1 MNTTAGMSLRNRLIA
16 WLLLVALLI
25 CCLSGLALY
34 NQRNSLLQDRQDK
47 TRNLVESAMGII
59 SSYEALEASGKLSEA
74 QAKQMAAAA
83 LMASHY
89 DGKEYFFGYDQNW
102 NYVIHGAKAA
112 MLGKNVQG
120 LKTPTGVDLGQLFID
135 TVTKGNGQGFA
146 AYVWDKPGFDQPQPK
161 ISYLMTSQRW
171 HWIIGTGIY
180 LDDVQ
185 AAFMKQLWLTLA
197 EVAAI
202 LALLLIAGLLLMRSV
217 LGQLGADPGE
227 TMQVV
232 RRIADGHLDTQVNVA
247 AGDTSSVMAA
257 VQQMQ
262 QHLKSLVREI
272 ADEAVRLSGMSS
284 DVARRSDAVVR
295 GSDQQSEA
303 AAAMAASIE
312 QLTVSIN
319 HISSHA
325 HDARNLSQESGRLS
339 REGGEVISSAVN
351 EMHRINES
359 VDQAAETIADL
370 ASKTQTISSIMQV
383 IKDIADQ
390 TNLLALNAAIEAAR
404 AGEMGRGFAVVADEV
419 RKLSERT
426 GQATQEIAGMI
437 QEIQS
442 SSDQSRACME
452 EAVGRVK
459 NGLQLAVQ
467 GGEAISHIRDS
478 ATSVVDVVNEISHA
492 LKEQGSAS
500 TEIAQQVE
508 LIARSASGNA
518 EEAAGTSKEVQ
529 AMHALADDLRQLVSK
544 FHV

>member
-1 MNTTAGMSLRNRLIA
+1 METNSGMSLRARLIA

-25 CCLSGLALY
+25 CALSGLALF
-34 NQRNSLLQDRQDK
+34 NQRNAMLHDRQDK
-47 TRNLVESAMGII
+47 TRNLTESALGII

-89 DGKEYFFGYDQNW
+89 DKKEYFFGYDQNW

-120 LKTPTGVDLGQLFID
+120 MKTPTGVDLGQLFQD
-135 TVTKGNGQGFA
+135 TVNKGNGQGFA
-146 AYVWDKPGFDQPQPK
+146 EYVWDKPGFDQPQPK
-161 ISYLMTSQRW
+161 ISYLMTSARW
-171 HWIIGTGIY
+171 HWVIGTGIY
-180 LDDVQ
+180 LDDVH
-185 AAFMKQLWLTLA
+185 AAFMQQLWLTLL

-202 LALLLIAGLLLMRSV
+202 LLLLLIAGIFLMRSI
-217 LGQLGADPGE
+217 LGQLGADPGD
-227 TMQVV
+227 TMRVV
-232 RRIADGHLDTQVNVA
+232 RRIADGHLDTTVPLQ
-247 AGDTSSVMAA
+247 AGDQRSVMAA
-257 VQQMQ
+257 VADMQ
-262 QHLKSLVREI
+262 QHLKQLVREI
-272 ADEAVRLSGMSS
+272 ADEAGRLSQMSS
-284 DVARRSDAVVR
+284 DVARRSDAVVS
-295 GSDQQSEA
+295 GSDRQSEA

-319 HISSHA
+319 HIASHA
-325 HDARNLSQESGRLS
+325 QDARNLSQESGRLS
-339 REGGEVISSAVN
+339 QEGGEVISSAVS

-359 VDQAAETIADL
+359 VDQAAVTIADL

-437 QEIQS
+437 QEIQT

-459 NGLQLAVQ
+459 TGLQLAVQ

-478 ATSVVDVVNEISHA
+478 ATGVVNVVNEISHA

-500 TEIAQQVE
+500 NEIAQQVE
-508 LIARSASGNA
+508 LIARSASSNA
-518 EEAAGTSKEVQ
+518 AESAGTSQEVQ
-529 AMHALADDLRQLVSK
+529 AMHSLASDLRQLVSR

>member
-1 MNTTAGMSLRNRLIA
+1 
-16 WLLLVALLI
+16 
-25 CCLSGLALY
+25 
-34 NQRNSLLQDRQDK
+34 
-47 TRNLVESAMGII
+47 
-59 SSYEALEASGKLSEA
+59 
-74 QAKQMAAAA
+74 
-83 LMASHY
+83 
-89 DGKEYFFGYDQNW
+89 
-102 NYVIHGAKAA
+102 
-112 MLGKNVQG
+112 
-120 LKTPTGVDLGQLFID
+120 
-135 TVTKGNGQGFA
+135 
-146 AYVWDKPGFDQPQPK
+146 
-161 ISYLMTSQRW
+161 
-171 HWIIGTGIY
+171 
-180 LDDVQ
+180 
-185 AAFMKQLWLTLA
+185 
-197 EVAAI
+197 
-202 LALLLIAGLLLMRSV
+202 
-217 LGQLGADPGE
+217 
-227 TMQVV
+227 
-232 RRIADGHLDTQVNVA
+232 VNVA

-284 DVARRSDAVVR
+284 DVARRSDAVVK

-437 QEIQS
+437 QGIQS

>member
-1 MNTTAGMSLRNRLIA
+1 MNTTAGMTLRGRLIA

-47 TRNLVESAMGII
+47 TRNLVESAIGII

-89 DGKEYFFGYDQNW
+89 DGQEYFFGYDQNW
-102 NYVIHGAKAA
+102 NYVIHGAKPDKVGKPL
-112 MLGKNVQG
+112 LGM
-120 LKTPTGVDLGQLFID
+120 KTPTGVDLGQLFQE
-135 TVTKGNGQGFA
+135 TVAKGNGQGFA

-161 ISYLMTSQRW
+161 ISYLMTSSRW
-171 HWIIGTGIY
+171 HWVIGTGIY
-180 LDDVQ
+180 LDDVHS
-185 AAFMKQLWLTLA
+185 AFMSQLWLTLA
-197 EVAAI
+197 EVGII
-202 LALLLIAGLLLMRSV
+202 LGLLLVAGLFLMRSI

-227 TMQVV
+227 TMRVV
-232 RRIADGHLDTQVNVA
+232 RRIADGYLDTPVPVSD
-247 AGDTSSVMAA
+247 GDNHSVMAA
-257 VQQMQ
+257 VDQMQ
-262 QHLKSLVREI
+262 KHLKQLVREI
-272 ADEAVRLSGMSS
+272 ADEAVSLSQMSS

-325 HDARNLSQESGRLS
+325 QDARNLSQESGRLS
-339 REGGEVISSAVN
+339 REGGEVISSAVS

-359 VDQAAETIADL
+359 VDQAATTIADL

-437 QEIQS
+437 QEIQT

-459 NGLQLAVQ
+459 TGLQLAVQ

-478 ATSVVDVVNEISHA
+478 ATGVVDVVNEISHA

-508 LIARSASGNA
+508 LIASSASSNA
-518 EEAAGTSKEVQ
+518 DESAGTSKEVQ
-529 AMHALADDLRQLVSK
+529 AMHTLADDLRQLVSR

>member
-1 MNTTAGMSLRNRLIA
+1 MGKNTGMSLRARLIA

-25 CCLSGLALY
+25 CALSGLALF
-34 NQRNSLLQDRQDK
+34 NQRNAMLHDRQDK
-47 TRNLVESAMGII
+47 TRNLTESALGVI

-89 DGKEYFFGYDQNW
+89 DKKEYFFGYDQNW

-120 LKTPTGVDLGQLFID
+120 MKTPTGVDLGQLFQE
-135 TVTKGNGQGFA
+135 TVSKGNGQGFA
-146 AYVWDKPGFDQPQPK
+146 EYVWDKPGFDQPQPK
-161 ISYLMTSQRW
+161 ISYLMTSARW
-171 HWIIGTGIY
+171 HWVIGTGIY
-180 LDDVQ
+180 LDDVH
-185 AAFMKQLWLTLA
+185 AAFMQQLWLTLL

-202 LALLLIAGLLLMRSV
+202 LLLLLIAGVFLMRSI
-217 LGQLGADPGE
+217 LGQLGADPGD
-227 TMQVV
+227 TMRVV
-232 RRIADGHLDTQVNVA
+232 RRIADGHLDTVVPLQ
-247 AGDTSSVMAA
+247 AGDKSSVMAA
-257 VQQMQ
+257 VADMQ
-262 QHLKSLVREI
+262 QHLKQLVREI
-272 ADEAVRLSGMSS
+272 ADEAGRLSQMSS
-284 DVARRSDAVVR
+284 DVARRSDAVVS
-295 GSDQQSEA
+295 GSDRQSEA

-325 HDARNLSQESGRLS
+325 QDARNLSQESGRLS
-339 REGGEVISSAVN
+339 REGGEVISSAVS

-359 VDQAAETIADL
+359 VDQAAVTIADL

-437 QEIQS
+437 QEIQT

-459 NGLQLAVQ
+459 TGLQLAVQ

-478 ATSVVDVVNEISHA
+478 ATGVVDVVNEISHA

-500 TEIAQQVE
+500 NEIAQHVE
-508 LIARSASGNA
+508 QIARSASSNA
-518 EEAAGTSKEVQ
+518 AESAGTSQEVQ
-529 AMHALADDLRQLVSK
+529 AMHSLASDLRQLVSR

>member
-1 MNTTAGMSLRNRLIA
+1 METNSGISLRARLIA

-25 CCLSGLALY
+25 CALSGLALF
-34 NQRNSLLQDRQDK
+34 NQRNAMLHDRQDK
-47 TRNLVESAMGII
+47 TRNLTESALGVI

-89 DGKEYFFGYDQNW
+89 DKKEYFFGYDQNW

-120 LKTPTGVDLGQLFID
+120 MKTPTGVDLGQLFQE
-135 TVTKGNGQGFA
+135 TVSKGNGQGFA
-146 AYVWDKPGFDQPQPK
+146 EYVWDKPGFDQPQPK
-161 ISYLMTSQRW
+161 ISYLMTSARW
-171 HWIIGTGIY
+171 HWVIGTGIY
-180 LDDVQ
+180 LDDVH
-185 AAFMKQLWLTLA
+185 AAFMQQLWLTLL

-202 LALLLIAGLLLMRSV
+202 LLLLLIAGVFLMRSI
-217 LGQLGADPGE
+217 LGQLGADPGD
-227 TMQVV
+227 TMRVV
-232 RRIADGHLDTQVNVA
+232 RRIADGHLDTVVPLQ
-247 AGDTSSVMAA
+247 AGDKSSVMAA
-257 VQQMQ
+257 VADMQ
-262 QHLKSLVREI
+262 QHLKQLVREI
-272 ADEAVRLSGMSS
+272 ADEAGRLSQMSS
-284 DVARRSDAVVR
+284 DVARRSDAVVS
-295 GSDQQSEA
+295 GSDRQSEA

-325 HDARNLSQESGRLS
+325 QDARNLSQESGRLS
-339 REGGEVISSAVN
+339 KEGGEVISSAVS

-359 VDQAAETIADL
+359 VDQAAVTIADL

-437 QEIQS
+437 QEIQT

-459 NGLQLAVQ
+459 TGLKLAVQ

-478 ATSVVDVVNEISHA
+478 ATGVVDVVNEISHA

-500 TEIAQQVE
+500 NEIAQHVE
-508 LIARSASGNA
+508 QIARSASSNA
-518 EEAAGTSKEVQ
+518 AESAGTSQEVQ
-529 AMHALADDLRQLVSK
+529 AMHSLASDLRQLVSR

>member
-1 MNTTAGMSLRNRLIA
+1 MKTNTGMSLRARLIA

-25 CCLSGLALY
+25 CALSGLALY
-34 NQRNSLLQDRQDK
+34 NQRNAMLQDRQDK
-47 TRNLVESAMGII
+47 TRNLTESALGVI

-74 QAKQMAAAA
+74 QAKQMAATT

-89 DGKEYFFGYDQNW
+89 DKKEYFFGYDQNW

-135 TVTKGNGQGFA
+135 TVSKGNGQGFA
-146 AYVWDKPGFDQPQPK
+146 EYVWDKPGFDQPQPK
-161 ISYLMTSQRW
+161 ISYLMTSARW
-171 HWIIGTGIY
+171 HWVIGTGIY
-180 LDDVQ
+180 LDDVR
-185 AAFMKQLWLTLA
+185 AAFMQQLWLTLL
-197 EVAAI
+197 EVGVI
-202 LALLLIAGLLLMRSV
+202 LLLLLIAGVFLMRSI
-217 LGQLGADPGE
+217 LGQLGADPGD
-227 TMQVV
+227 TMRVV
-232 RRIADGHLDTQVNVA
+232 RRIADGHLDTVVPLQ
-247 AGDTSSVMAA
+247 AGDKSSVMAA
-257 VQQMQ
+257 VADMQ
-262 QHLKSLVREI
+262 QHLKQLVREI
-272 ADEAVRLSGMSS
+272 ADEAGRLSQMSS
-284 DVARRSDAVVR
+284 DVARRSDAVVS

-325 HDARNLSQESGRLS
+325 QDARNLSQESGRLS
-339 REGGEVISSAVN
+339 REGGEVISSAVS

-359 VDQAAETIADL
+359 VDQAAVTIADL

-437 QEIQS
+437 QEIQT

-459 NGLQLAVQ
+459 TGLQLAVQ

-478 ATSVVDVVNEISHA
+478 ATGVVDVVNEISHA

-508 LIARSASGNA
+508 LIARSASSNA
-518 EEAAGTSKEVQ
+518 AESAGTSQEVQ
-529 AMHALADDLRQLVSK
+529 AMHTLADDLRQLVSR

>member
-1 MNTTAGMSLRNRLIA
+1 MRARLIA

-25 CCLSGLALY
+25 CALSGLALF
-34 NQRNSLLQDRQDK
+34 NQRNAMLHDRQDK
-47 TRNLVESAMGII
+47 TRNLTESALGVI

-89 DGKEYFFGYDQNW
+89 DKKEYFFGYDQNW

-120 LKTPTGVDLGQLFID
+120 MKTPTGVDLGQLFQE
-135 TVTKGNGQGFA
+135 TVSKGNGQGFA
-146 AYVWDKPGFDQPQPK
+146 EYVWDKPGFDQPQPK
-161 ISYLMTSQRW
+161 ISYLMTSARW
-171 HWIIGTGIY
+171 HWVIGTGIY
-180 LDDVQ
+180 LDDVH
-185 AAFMKQLWLTLA
+185 AAFMQQLWLTLL

-202 LALLLIAGLLLMRSV
+202 LLLLLIAGVFLMRSI
-217 LGQLGADPGE
+217 LGQLGADPGD
-227 TMQVV
+227 TMRVV
-232 RRIADGHLDTQVNVA
+232 RRIADGHLDTVVPLQ
-247 AGDTSSVMAA
+247 AGDKSSVMAA
-257 VQQMQ
+257 VADMQ
-262 QHLKSLVREI
+262 QHLKQLVREI
-272 ADEAVRLSGMSS
+272 ADEAGRLSQMSS
-284 DVARRSDAVVR
+284 DVARRSDAVVS
-295 GSDQQSEA
+295 GSDRQSEA

-325 HDARNLSQESGRLS
+325 QDARNLSQESGRLS
-339 REGGEVISSAVN
+339 KEGGEVISSAVS

-359 VDQAAETIADL
+359 VDQAAVTIADL

-437 QEIQS
+437 QEIQT

-459 NGLQLAVQ
+459 TGLKLAVQ

-478 ATSVVDVVNEISHA
+478 ATGVVDVVNEISHA

-500 TEIAQQVE
+500 NEIAQHVE
-508 LIARSASGNA
+508 QIARSASSNA
-518 EEAAGTSKEVQ
+518 AESAGTSQEVQ
-529 AMHALADDLRQLVSK
+529 AMHSLASDLRQLVSR

>member
-1 MNTTAGMSLRNRLIA
+1 METNSGISLRARLIA

-25 CCLSGLALY
+25 CALSGLALF
-34 NQRNSLLQDRQDK
+34 NQRNAMLHDRQDK
-47 TRNLVESAMGII
+47 TRNLTESALGVI

-89 DGKEYFFGYDQNW
+89 DKKEYFFGYDQNW

-120 LKTPTGVDLGQLFID
+120 MKTPTGVDLGQLFQE
-135 TVTKGNGQGFA
+135 TVSKGNGQGFA
-146 AYVWDKPGFDQPQPK
+146 EYVWDKPGFDQPQPK
-161 ISYLMTSQRW
+161 ISYLMTSARW
-171 HWIIGTGIY
+171 HWVIGTGIY
-180 LDDVQ
+180 LDDVH
-185 AAFMKQLWLTLA
+185 AAFMQQLWLTLL

-202 LALLLIAGLLLMRSV
+202 LLLLLIAGVFLMRSI
-217 LGQLGADPGE
+217 LGQLGADPGD
-227 TMQVV
+227 TMRVV
-232 RRIADGHLDTQVNVA
+232 RRIADGHLDTVVPLQ
-247 AGDTSSVMAA
+247 AGDKSSVMAA
-257 VQQMQ
+257 VADMQ
-262 QHLKSLVREI
+262 QHLKQLVREI
-272 ADEAVRLSGMSS
+272 ADEAGRLSQMSS
-284 DVARRSDAVVR
+284 DVARRSDAVVS
-295 GSDQQSEA
+295 GSDRQSEA

-325 HDARNLSQESGRLS
+325 QDARNLSQESGRLS
-339 REGGEVISSAVN
+339 QEGGEVISSAVS

-359 VDQAAETIADL
+359 VDQAAVTIADL

-437 QEIQS
+437 QEIQT

-459 NGLQLAVQ
+459 TGLQLAVQ

-478 ATSVVDVVNEISHA
+478 ATGVVDVVNEISHA

-500 TEIAQQVE
+500 NEIAQHVE
-508 LIARSASGNA
+508 QIARSASSNA
-518 EEAAGTSKEVQ
+518 AESAGTSQEVQ
-529 AMHALADDLRQLVSK
+529 AMHSLASDLRQLVSR